1 MEANKK
7 NMLDEMTRLL
17 QGATNKG
24 IKTILENPD
33 VKKFLIISELSLV
46 QGVPKNMGIQGR
58 IRNRLCMN

>member
-1 MEANKK
+1 
-7 NMLDEMTRLL
+7 MLDEMTRLL

-46 QGVPKNMGIQGR
+46 QGVPKTWEFSDEFEIVFV
-58 IRNRLCMN
+58 

>member
-46 QGVPKNMGIQGR
+46 QGVLKNMGIQ
-58 IRNRLCMN
+58 